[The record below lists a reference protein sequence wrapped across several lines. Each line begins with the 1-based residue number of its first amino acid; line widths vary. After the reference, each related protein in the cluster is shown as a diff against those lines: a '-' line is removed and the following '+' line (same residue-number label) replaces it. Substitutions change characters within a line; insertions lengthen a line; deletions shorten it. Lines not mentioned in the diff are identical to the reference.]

1 MTRFSFK
8 SVSLFWLIIFYS
20 FSSQTH
26 AHLIDDNSGT
36 LNITDDGAYLVIS
49 LPIEFFRAINKDW
62 FSIQA
67 INNDRNEIF
76 EIVKKN
82 ITLSN
87 LNQAFRLSG
96 LMLSIEPAH
105 EQEMALPKNL
115 IILGRFE
122 SHRDGNFL
130 KFENNLFYES
140 GGAQVIKMRVTDK
153 EKGVSHT
160 FDLTPENHYFE
171 IPIKAL

>member
-1 MTRFSFK
+1 MIK
-8 SVSLFWLIIFYS
+8 SSLKSILLLWLLIFHP
-20 FSSQTH
+20 FTLQTY

-49 LPIEFFRAINKDW
+49 LPIEFFKAISEEW
-62 FSIQA
+62 LSIEA

-87 LNQAFRLSG
+87 ANQVFRLSG

-105 EQEMALPKNL
+105 EQEMPLPKNL
-115 IILGRFE
+115 VILGRFE

-130 KFENNLFYES
+130 KFENNLLSES
-140 GGAQVIKMRVTDK
+140 SGAQVIKMRVTYK
-153 EKGVSHT
+153 KIGVSHT

-171 IPIKAL
+171 IPVKAL

>member
-1 MTRFSFK
+1 MTRFSLK

-20 FSSQTH
+20 FFSQTH

-76 EIVKKN
+76 EIIKKN
-82 ITLSN
+82 LTLSN
-87 LNQAFRLSG
+87 SNQEFRLLG

-105 EQEMALPKNL
+105 EQEMPLPKNL
-115 IILGRFE
+115 VILGRFE

-130 KFENNLFYES
+130 KFENNLLSES
-140 GGAQVIKMRVTDK
+140 SGAQVIKMRVTYK
-153 EKGVSHT
+153 KIGVSHT

-171 IPIKAL
+171 IPVKAL

>member
-1 MTRFSFK
+1 MTRFSLK

-20 FSSQTH
+20 FFSQTH

-49 LPIEFFRAINKDW
+49 LPTEFFRAINKDW

-87 LNQAFRLSG
+87 SNQEFRLSG

-105 EQEMALPKNL
+105 EQEMPLPK
-115 IILGRFE
+115 RRPSDF
-122 SHRDGNFL
+122 
-130 KFENNLFYES
+130 
-140 GGAQVIKMRVTDK
+140 
-153 EKGVSHT
+153 
-160 FDLTPENHYFE
+160 
-171 IPIKAL
+171 

>member
-8 SVSLFWLIIFYS
+8 SVSLFWLINFYS

-36 LNITDDGAYLVIS
+36 LNITDNGAYLVIS
-49 LPIEFFRAINKDW
+49 LPIEFFRAVNKDW
-62 FSIQA
+62 LSIKA
-67 INNDRNEIF
+67 IDTDRNEIF
-76 EIVKKN
+76 EIIKKN
-82 ITLSN
+82 LTLSN
-87 LNQAFRLSG
+87 SNQEFRLSG

-105 EQEMALPKNL
+105 ENELLLPRNL
-115 IILGRFE
+115 VILGRFE

-140 GGAQVIKMRVTDK
+140 GGSQVIKMRVTDK
-153 EKGVSHT
+153 EIGVSQT